1 MKKTTLKQTTTET
14 KREGRFKQHPDRRT
28 SENPFERDGQEPKNS
43 LLGIVQ
49 EIDVESAAAE
59 AQALDDIYEEAKN
72 THQLFNLTD
81 LSRVR
86 SMKLEHDHLSAC
98 IKQISPSASM
108 RRLVRAE
115 KHQVDAVVK
124 LTEKYKNFSSF
135 LLDYLAPQINLQAA
149 MGEPLRLPNF
159 CLVGP
164 PGIGKTAMLS
174 ELAEVLGIGSA
185 VFDASSLQAAHVL
198 NGLTRNFAT
207 ADFGLIFK
215 TMMLEK
221 SHQTGELRPANAL
234 ICVDEV
240 EKVGKSDHY
249 GSILDLMLTLLE
261 QRTAGRFTDAAIPEL
276 PLDLSALNWCFT
288 SNSVDALSAPLR
300 SRLMAID
307 VPPPT
312 HEQSIDIA
320 ASIFAERME
329 RIQGRIP
336 NPPDLLFDDLERL
349 AAFPPRQQKQL
360 IEHGIARAVWE
371 QRDTVVIEGN
381 FASLAQRKIGFV

>member
-1 MKKTTLKQTTTET
+1 MHKTTLKQTNTQTT
-14 KREGRFKQHPDRRT
+14 REGRFKQHPARKT
-28 SENPFERDGQEPKNS
+28 SENPFERDGQEPNKS
-43 LLGIVQ
+43 LPDIVH
-49 EIDVESAAAE
+49 EVDVDSAAVE
-59 AQALDDIYEEAKN
+59 AQALDDIYGEAKS
-72 THQLFNLTD
+72 THQLFKLTD

-149 MGEPLRLPNF
+149 IGEALRLPNF

-174 ELAEVLGIGSA
+174 ELAEVLGIGSD
-185 VFDASSLQAAHVL
+185 VFDASSLQASHVL
-198 NGLTRNFAT
+198 NGLSRNFAT

-261 QRTAGRFTDAAIPEL
+261 QRTAARFVDAALPEL
-276 PLDLSALNWCFT
+276 PLNLSALNWCFT
-288 SNSVDALSAPLR
+288 SNSLDALSAPLR
-300 SRLMAID
+300 SRLIAID
-307 VPPPT
+307 IPPPT
-312 HEQSIDIA
+312 HEQSIEIA
-320 ASIFAERME
+320 ASIFAERIE
-329 RIQGRIP
+329 RIVGRIP
-336 NPPDLLFDDLERL
+336 NTPDLLFDDLERL

-371 QRDTVVIEGN
+371 ERETVVIEAN
-381 FASLAQRKIGFV
+381 VASLVHRKIGFL